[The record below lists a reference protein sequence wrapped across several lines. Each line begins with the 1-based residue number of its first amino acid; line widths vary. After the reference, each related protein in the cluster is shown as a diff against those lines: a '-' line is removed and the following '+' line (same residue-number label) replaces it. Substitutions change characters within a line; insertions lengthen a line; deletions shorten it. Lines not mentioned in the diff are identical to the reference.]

1 MDSEHRQINLNILGD
16 SDESELDDSLNDNSF
31 LYFMAIL
38 AIIFVFIG
46 YNKREYISKLVLIYI
61 VIVLVGYLV
70 LNLSKNTFGNVNE
83 ILSKFGNVQSNFG
96 NVQNK
101 MIRIINNTGV
111 ELEYTVDNKKI
122 FTYGNSTTHIPGKT
136 IAQYFKELKNGTKW
150 KFIRDSSTFGIVLLK
165 IENSKIN
172 PGVKDVHFAFTSE
185 RCTECQKGF
194 DKPSNVFIYNNSN
207 KYISIHYTDSTKEY
221 TIRPKSHK
229 TFSTTNLVLD
239 FLSTDNGNILHRDNF
254 PGLLIV
260 SADKNNNIIHYKKF
274 TRKKYNGELF
284 NSPLKN
290 I

>member
-1 MDSEHRQINLNILGD
+1 MV
-16 SDESELDDSLNDNSF
+16 
-31 LYFMAIL
+31 IL
-38 AIIFVFIG
+38 ALIFILIG

-61 VIVLVGYLV
+61 VIVLICYLV
-70 LNLSKNTFGNVNE
+70 FKMNKDLFGNIDKV
-83 ILSKFGNVQSNFG
+83 LSKFGNNQSNFG
-96 NVQNK
+96 DSQNT

-111 ELEYTVDNKKI
+111 ELSYTANNKKI

-136 IAQYFKELKNGTKW
+136 VAQYFKELKNGTNW

-165 IENSKIN
+165 IENSKIHS
-172 PGVKDVHFAFTSE
+172 GKDVHFAFTSE
-185 RCTECQKGF
+185 LCDECGKGF
-194 DKPSNVFIYNNSN
+194 DKPSNVFIYNNTTN
-207 KYISIHYTDSTKEY
+207 YISIHYTDSTKEY

-229 TFSTTNLVLD
+229 TFSTNNLVLD

-260 SADKNNNIIHYKKF
+260 SADKTNNTIHYKKF

-284 NSPLKN
+284 NTPLKN